1 VKMLKKKIVGILL
14 TGISAT
20 LIVVM
25 ALWLGIPVENYNRL
39 QTIVISYIIGFAMG
53 ITGTIIL
60 FRGGIANEK
69 VKGMF
74 N

>member
-1 VKMLKKKIVGILL
+1 MLKKKIVGIIL
-14 TGISAT
+14 TVISVI
-20 LIVVM
+20 LIFLM
-25 ALWLGIPVENYNRL
+25 ALWLSIPVENYNRL

-60 FRGGIANEK
+60 FKEN
-69 VKGMF
+69 

>member
-1 VKMLKKKIVGILL
+1 MLKKKIVGIIL
-14 TGISAT
+14 TVISVT

-53 ITGTIIL
+53 LTGTIIL
-60 FRGGIANEK
+60 FREDK
-69 VKGMF
+69 E
-74 N
+74 

>member
-1 VKMLKKKIVGILL
+1 MLKKKIIGILL
-14 TGISAT
+14 TVISAT

-39 QTIVISYIIGFAMG
+39 QTIVISYIIGFALG

-60 FRGGIANEK
+60 FREDK
-69 VKGMF
+69 E
-74 N
+74 